1 MDAPPPAPTRS
12 VTPAPPPQAAAPPPS
27 PPVPTQPQV
36 AAAPPV
42 AIAAGA
48 ALARI
53 DFASGGTDLNDNGKR
68 SLDRAVAELQRD
80 QNARLQLVAY
90 ATGGSGDDGGSVAR
104 RVSLSRALAV
114 RSYLIEQGIRA
125 TRMDVRAL
133 GSRSADGSAASDRVD
148 VLLVRR

>member
-1 MDAPPPAPTRS
+1 LPPPA
-12 VTPAPPPQAAAPPPS
+12 VTQL
-27 PPVPTQPQV
+27 PVQPQV

-48 ALARI
+48 SLARI
-53 DFASGGTDLNDNGKR
+53 DFASGGTDLSENGKR

-80 QNARLQLVAY
+80 QNARLQLIAY

>member
-1 MDAPPPAPTRS
+1 VTRSVVPASLPAPISLAPPP
-12 VTPAPPPQAAAPPPS
+12 PAASQPPPQ
-27 PPVPTQPQV
+27 QI

-42 AIAAGA
+42 AIAAGSSI
-48 ALARI
+48 ARI
-53 DFASGGTDLNDNGKR
+53 DFASGGTDLSENGKR
-68 SLDRAVAELQRD
+68 ALDRVVAELQRD

-114 RSYLIEQGIRA
+114 RSYLTEQGISA
-125 TRMDVRAL
+125 TRMDMRAF

>member
-1 MDAPPPAPTRS
+1 M
-12 VTPAPPPQAAAPPPS
+12 QAAAPPLQQ
-27 PPVPTQPQV
+27 QPQV

-42 AIAAGA
+42 ATAAGNS
-48 ALARI
+48 LARI
-53 DFASGGTDLNDNGKR
+53 DFTSGSTDLNEGGRR

-133 GSRSADGSAASDRVD
+133 GSRSADGGSASDRVD